1 MRPPRAPMRPHSFLR
16 DGETAEQVGL
26 HVECIESAHVA
37 RRIDAVKIHGVHA
50 ASLAIVQP
58 DTL

>member
-1 MRPPRAPMRPHSFLR
+1 MRPSGAPMRPHSLN

-26 HVECIESAHVA
+26 HVEPIEAAHVA
-37 RRIDAVKIHGVHA
+37 RRIDAVKMHGVHS
-50 ASLAIVQP
+50 ASLAIVHP